1 MGYTNVPVTWVTLLG
16 RTDFKHPSF
25 QVEVSQIIIHK
36 TDQPNVVVNL
46 LDADGLSI
54 ERVQTSETAK
64 RRSYFSTV
72 SFVTLQF
79 PDLESKELGKD
90 QVAPC

>member
-1 MGYTNVPVTWVTLLG
+1 MTLLG
-16 RTDFKHPSF
+16 RTGFKHPSF

-36 TDQPNVVVNL
+36 TDQPNVVNL

-64 RRSYFSTV
+64 RRSYSSTV

-79 PDLESKELGKD
+79 PDLESKELGVLHKNL
-90 QVAPC
+90 